1 MKLCTKCRINSG
13 GWRDRPI
20 KMVHAF
26 KMDAVV
32 VAHDCLAFFSS
43 LLCCRAVSQDCFG
56 DANSAS
62 FSSWYACVSVHGL
75 SVLVTVD
82 EKKEKKIA
90 RSSTHQ
96 MKYHSNVARPL
107 VRDQMN
113 KVFLS
118 AVLVCSFWYFEH
130 RPTLLSLSMLSFIFS
145 LKYYL
150 CVCMCACVCV

>member
-1 MKLCTKCRINSG
+1 MKFCRKFRINSG

-62 FSSWYACVSVHGL
+62 CSSWYACVSRYRIYGL

-90 RSSTHQ
+90 RSSTYR
-96 MKYHSNVARPL
+96 MKYHSNVAVA
-107 VRDQMN
+107 VRAR
-113 KVFLS
+113 S
-118 AVLVCSFWYFEH
+118 
-130 RPTLLSLSMLSFIFS
+130 P
-145 LKYYL
+145 
-150 CVCMCACVCV
+150 ACPGPNE